1 MGIPSIYRFMNAVC
15 TSVHGIARAAHVL
28 KGTREVESEGA
39 QEHNMNAALVLVVVC
54 TYLKRGILQCST
66 TRSAVTDTLQ
76 KWEYRRIYYT
86 YVIAIRMYV

>member
-1 MGIPSIYRFMNAVC
+1 MVAILCFDWSVSMGIPSIYRFMNAVC

-54 TYLKRGILQCST
+54 VPQERNFTVQRY
-66 TRSAVTDTLQ
+66 
-76 KWEYRRIYYT
+76 
-86 YVIAIRMYV
+86 